1 MCPGYGLSPDN
12 YFKIIGRR
20 AKNIRMFEQLKKFS
34 LLIFMFLLVI
44 GEI

>member
-1 MCPGYGLSPDN
+1 MRPGYGLSPDN
-12 YFKIIGRR
+12 YFKIIEEGQ
-20 AKNIRMFEQLKKFS
+20 KNIRMFDQLKKFS